1 MNLKVDK
8 VSMDLFHIIII
19 VFPCSYENGYRTIIM
34 VNKVS
39 VVGECLPPV
48 TKDQFY
54 LLFSTCL
61 QGIVAQNFGKSVNL
75 FGILLSKECLFV

>member
-1 MNLKVDK
+1 
-8 VSMDLFHIIII
+8 
-19 VFPCSYENGYRTIIM
+19 M

-39 VVGECLPPV
+39 VVGESKPPV

-75 FGILLSKECLFV
+75 FGILQLIYNFVEMTV